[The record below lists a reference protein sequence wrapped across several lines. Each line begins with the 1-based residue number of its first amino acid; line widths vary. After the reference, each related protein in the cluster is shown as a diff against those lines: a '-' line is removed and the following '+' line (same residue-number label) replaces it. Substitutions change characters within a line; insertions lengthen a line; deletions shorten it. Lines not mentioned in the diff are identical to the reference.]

1 MVAPSVP
8 PPNLSA
14 SSSKQSSHLALPSLR
29 TAPPPLPP
37 RRPTD
42 PSSDETHGRQPNVDE
57 VDLGSERSQS
67 PTKTFE
73 SASSV
78 SGITYTFPSG
88 ARAQVALSAAPG
100 QLHPAESASASA
112 SKSAG
117 VAGPADEVVAP
128 VAPVAPVA
136 STSAGEVLEP
146 TQQPTQTSTQESPA
160 EQEIPIPAWADEGLG
175 NSIISTPVVSTTT
188 SPTSLT
194 SGGGSRGSGER
205 PRTPLPPG
213 AAPPMMDAEPERI
226 KSPE

>member
-29 TAPPPLPP
+29 TSPPPLPP

-42 PSSDETHGRQPNVDE
+42 PSSDETHGRQANVDE

-88 ARAQVALSAAPG
+88 AGAQVALSAAPG
-100 QLHPAESASASA
+100 QAHGAELA

-117 VAGPADEVVAP
+117 VGEPADQIVAP
-128 VAPVAPVA
+128 VAPEAPVAPVA

-146 TQQPTQTSTQESPA
+146 SQQSSETSKQESPA
-160 EQEIPIPAWADEGLG
+160 QQEIPTPAWADEGLG
-175 NSIISTPVVSTTT
+175 NSVISTPVVSTTT